1 MNSIHIMSNSKEIPN
16 LSIYGNLS
24 AETSKAW
31 DAPKPPLSTFRT
43 TTLQHGST
51 PKYLMKSKAKK
62 TARITAWR
70 QRLQSSDH
78 NTWQWL
84 RRYKASSMLTY
95 TTTTDGIITA
105 GDDLINQIHT
115 YWENIWP
122 SNQQNT
128 HLLQQLANIAPWPEV
143 PAPNIPAITADNIR
157 KNARRLHS
165 KASGPDSWTAQEISF
180 APQQALEFAAE
191 ILNSIEDGAP
201 WPTALTHW
209 RQLHIYKPGKPEG
222 YISSTRPISIG
233 SIWYR
238 IWASHRIRSLQ
249 QWILTAMPPQQH
261 GCLKKK
267 GTHTAL
273 IPTLAA
279 VEASLA
285 DPQAEKISYVG
296 ATDLSKAFDKMAWK
310 YSIEALSRMGMPQ
323 KIIGPLKNAWH
334 NQKRWMAT
342 ANHIGKNPYS
352 TNSLPQGDP
361 ASPLGL
367 MAPLSEAFRRILVE
381 FPPQNSWASAPRTLH
396 GRSNLVLS
404 KTKHRRCNSNL
415 MAPRNITP
423 PAGGKQ
429 LKSGL
434 QLLWCKKACP
444 TSTGR
449 N

>member
-1 MNSIHIMSNSKEIPN
+1 MQPHHCTSIRIARLRRLSRRWHEFYSYHVQQQGNPDSLNLWKSIRRNLQGLGCPQAWIHSEISNEEQS
-16 LSIYGNLS
+16 
-24 AETSKAW
+24 
-31 DAPKPPLSTFRT
+31 
-43 TTLQHGST
+43 Q
-51 PKYLMKSKAKK
+51 K

-70 QRLQSSDH
+70 QRLQSSHH

-105 GDDLINQIHT
+105 GDALINQIHT

-122 SNQQNT
+122 SNQQDT

-180 APQQALEFAAE
+180 APQQALEFAAG

-279 VEASLA
+279 CEASLA

-310 YSIEALSRMGMPQ
+310 YNIEALSRMGMPQ

-342 ANHIGKNPYS
+342 ANHIGKIPYS

-381 FPPQNSWASAPRTLH
+381 FPPHLH
-396 GRSNLVLS
+396 GHQRHALYMDD
-404 KTKHRRCNSNL
+404 RRGFVKNQ
-415 MAPRNITP
+415 AP
-423 PAGGKQ
+423 
-429 LKSGL
+429 SL
-434 QLLWCKKACP
+434 Q
-444 TSTGR
+444 
-449 N
+449 